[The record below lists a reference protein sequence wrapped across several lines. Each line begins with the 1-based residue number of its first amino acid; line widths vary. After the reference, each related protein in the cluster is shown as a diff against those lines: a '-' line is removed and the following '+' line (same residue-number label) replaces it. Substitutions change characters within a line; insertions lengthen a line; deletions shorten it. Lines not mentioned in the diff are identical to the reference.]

1 MTGGIALTAGLV
13 NYFCKKY
20 LQRVNRISRSVFSRH
35 CGVGLSPLSSWGGS
49 LFPCH
54 REGVARSDLTHTRKD
69 CPACAGLTLRHL
81 TDAFYPANAGRN
93 DMLGC
98 HREGVARGDLR
109 DCFTCLRQV
118 RNDKEGCN
126 HGGFAMTKRVS
137 SQGGA
142 SPPCHREGSL
152 FPCHREAV
160 NTAVA
165 ISGIASAADAAFYP
179 ANAGR
184 KDCVRLLRH
193 CVPRNDRK
201 PQ

>member
-1 MTGGIALTAGLV
+1 MASVVMLPRHDKSMSSRGGA
-13 NYFCKKY
+13 
-20 LQRVNRISRSVFSRH
+20 
-35 CGVGLSPLSSWGGS
+35 
-49 LFPCH
+49 FP
-54 REGVARSDLTHTRKD
+54 
-69 CPACAGLTLRHL
+69 P
-81 TDAFYPANAGRN
+81 
-93 DMLGC
+93 C

-165 ISGIASAADAAFYP
+165 ISGIASS
-179 ANAGR
+179 
-184 KDCVRLLRH
+184 LRFL
-193 CVPRNDRK
+193 
-201 PQ
+201 Q